1 MSTYTDKIVW
11 VTGASSGIGAETAR
25 QFSALGAKVVLSA
38 RNEEKLKAVQ
48 AGLAQPNNSK
58 IVPLDLEDSS
68 RFQELV
74 DQVVSEYGRIDFL
87 INNGGVSQRGE
98 AGETSLD
105 VDRRIME
112 INFFAVSALT
122 KLVLPQMIEQKEGQ
136 FIAMSS
142 LVGKFGSPLR
152 SAYSASKH
160 ALHGYY
166 EALRAETYED
176 GIRVLIVCPGF
187 IKTNI
192 SINAV
197 TGSGEKQNKMDDKQ
211 ANGMLP
217 EDLAKKI
224 LRGVYK
230 NKEEIVVGGSERYGV
245 LVKRLFPSLFSKLI
259 KRIKVT

>member
-1 MSTYTDKIVW
+1 MDIKGKWVW
-11 VTGASSGIGAETAR
+11 ITGASSGIGK
-25 QFSALGAKVVLSA
+25 ALAIEYAKTGCKLLLSA
-38 RNEEKLKAVQ
+38 RNTEQLEAVKATCKGAEEI
-48 AGLAQPNNSK
+48 K
-58 IVPLDLEDSS
+58 ILPLDL
-68 RFQELV
+68 LK
-74 DQVVSEYGRIDFL
+74 IDESIEKAKEVLATIGPIHTL
-87 INNGGVSQRGE
+87 INNAGISQR
-98 AGETSLD
+98 ALVKDTSLD

-122 KLVLPQMIEQKEGQ
+122 KLVLPKMIEQKEGQ

-217 EDLAKKI
+217 EVLAKKI
-224 LRGVYK
+224 LRAVYK
-230 NKEEIVVGGSERYGV
+230 AKEEIVVGGSERYGV
-245 LVKRLFPSLFSKLI
+245 LVKRLFPGLFSKLI
-259 KRIKVT
+259 KRVKVT

>member
-1 MSTYTDKIVW
+1 MDIKGKWVW
-11 VTGASSGIGAETAR
+11 ITGASSGIGK
-25 QFSALGAKVVLSA
+25 ALAIEYAKTGCKLLLSA
-38 RNEEKLKAVQ
+38 RNTEQLEAVKATCKRAEEI
-48 AGLAQPNNSK
+48 K
-58 IVPLDLEDSS
+58 ILPLDL
-68 RFQELV
+68 LK
-74 DQVVSEYGRIDFL
+74 IDESIEKAKEFLATIGPIHTL
-87 INNGGVSQRGE
+87 INNAGISQR
-98 AGETSLD
+98 ALVKDTSLD

-122 KLVLPQMIEQKEGQ
+122 KLVLPQMMEQKEGQ

-224 LRGVYK
+224 LRAVYK
-230 NKEEIVVGGSERYGV
+230 AKEEIVVGGSERYGV
-245 LVKRLFPSLFSKLI
+245 LVKRLFPSIFSKLI
-259 KRIKVT
+259 KRVKVT

>member
-1 MSTYTDKIVW
+1 MDIKGKWVW
-11 VTGASSGIGAETAR
+11 ITGASSGIGK
-25 QFSALGAKVVLSA
+25 ALAIEYAKTGCKLLLSA
-38 RNEEKLKAVQ
+38 RNTEQLKAVKATCKRAEEIQ
-48 AGLAQPNNSK
+48 IL
-58 IVPLDLEDSS
+58 PLDL
-68 RFQELV
+68 LK
-74 DQVVSEYGRIDFL
+74 IDESIEKAKEFLATIGPIHTL
-87 INNGGVSQRGE
+87 INNAGISQR
-98 AGETSLD
+98 ALVKDTSLD

-122 KLVLPQMIEQKEGQ
+122 KLVLPQMMEQKEGQ

-224 LRGVYK
+224 LRAVYK
-230 NKEEIVVGGSERYGV
+230 AKEEIVVGGSERYGV
-245 LVKRLFPSLFSKLI
+245 LVKRLFPSIFSKLI
-259 KRIKVT
+259 KRVKVT